1 VSANGSSVTNGRA
14 AAARDGAPG
23 PSGGIGPA
31 GQGAAPLSGRRAE
44 AARNDAR
51 VLEAAREVLALA
63 PDAPMAAVARCA
75 GVGVGSLYRR
85 YPSKEGLV
93 ARLCLD
99 AALAVEGQARVALDR
114 ARAYPWGAFV
124 GFMTGALAEG
134 SVLLIAGLAG
144 RLGPNEELAAAAG
157 RVREVVGELL
167 AFVQAAGAIRPDVAA
182 DDLALLFTQL
192 RAIRH
197 ADEQRAL
204 ALRRRSLELTLQAFH
219 ARGAAPLPGPAPTAS
234 DLAASI
240 ATVDATMD
248 A

>member
-1 VSANGSSVTNGRA
+1 M
-14 AAARDGAPG
+14 
-23 PSGGIGPA
+23 
-31 GQGAAPLSGRRAE
+31 
-44 AARNDAR
+44 
-51 VLEAAREVLALA
+51 LEAAREVLALA
-63 PDAPMAAVARCA
+63 PDAPMAAVARRA
-75 GVGVGSLYRR
+75 SVGVGSLYRR
-85 YPSKEGLV
+85 YPSKEALV
-93 ARLCLD
+93 AGLCLD
-99 AALAVEGQARVALDR
+99 AALAVEGQAHVALDR

-157 RVREVVGELL
+157 RVRAVVGELL
-167 AFVQAAGAIRPDVAA
+167 AFVQAAGAIRPDVAV

-219 ARGAAPLPGPAPTAS
+219 ASGAAPLPGPAPTAS

>member
-1 VSANGSSVTNGRA
+1 V
-14 AAARDGAPG
+14 RD
-23 PSGGIGPA
+23 
-31 GQGAAPLSGRRAE
+31 
-44 AARNDAR
+44 
-51 VLEAAREVLALA
+51 
-63 PDAPMAAVARCA
+63 
-75 GVGVGSLYRR
+75 
-85 YPSKEGLV
+85 
-93 ARLCLD
+93 
-99 AALAVEGQARVALDR
+99 
-114 ARAYPWGAFV
+114 
-124 GFMTGALAEG
+124 
-134 SVLLIAGLAG
+134 
-144 RLGPNEELAAAAG
+144 
-157 RVREVVGELL
+157 VVGELL

-219 ARGAAPLPGPAPTAS
+219 ANGAAPLPGPPPTAS